1 MPDARATLKR
11 RTLDLLKKNA
21 SRTYRPNEISKTLGL
36 TSRADYKL
44 FRDVLDELDAD
55 GLVARAKGRRYQH
68 KGRADGPQVEA
79 IVRVAPQGMGF
90 AELTSGPDAGSEV
103 FVPPNRLGTALDG
116 DHVTLALAAPV
127 KGGKPGK
134 LREAE
139 VTGVVERSRS
149 EIVGTFEKMGG
160 FALVKPD
167 DRRLTKDLYVDQPNW
182 GGATDGDKVVA
193 RIDRYDDPRA
203 SPEGT
208 VTQVI
213 GSGDDP
219 KVRVLA
225 LALAQ
230 GVRAGFPEEVE
241 QQAQAAADAGITRK
255 EIARRLDLRDKNVF
269 TIDPVDAKD
278 FDDAIHVEKMSD
290 GLYEV
295 GVHIADVSHYVQPG
309 TALDQEAYA
318 RGTSTYLVDRT
329 IPMLPEALS
338 NGACSLRPHEDKL
351 AYSVIMTLSSR
362 GTVKSYDIRETVIH
376 SKQRFAYEE
385 AQQVLDEGG
394 HELADEL
401 AMAGKL
407 ARTLTKKR
415 MRAGSVDFDTP
426 EVKVILNAEGEPV
439 DIVKKERQ
447 EANRLIE
454 EFMLLANQ
462 CAAEAAG
469 KGKKARPFVYRIH
482 AYPDKERV
490 QQLGEYVRAFGY
502 KLEHDGGTLE
512 RSDLNELLQHVK
524 GTREQP
530 VIQTA
535 ALRAMAKAVY
545 SPENIGHYGLGFTYY
560 THFTSPIRR
569 YPDLIVHRLL
579 KRYAE
584 GGKPAEKE
592 KLFAQTRHLSDREKT
607 ATEAERES
615 VKLKQTEYV
624 ARHIGDE
631 FDGVVAGVTKF
642 GVFVEMTALLTSGLV
657 HVRDM
662 GNDYWEYDE
671 RTYQMVGQRT
681 RKIIRL
687 GDPVRVRVVAAEPE
701 TRRIDLEFV

>member
-11 RTLDLLKKNA
+11 RTLDLLQKNA
-21 SRTYRPNEISKTLGL
+21 VRTYRPNEISKALGL

-44 FRDVLDELDAD
+44 FRDVLDELDSA
-55 GLVARAKGRRYQH
+55 GLVARAKGRRFQH
-68 KGRADGPQVEA
+68 KGRPEGPQVEA

-116 DHVTLALAAPV
+116 DLVTLALAAPV
-127 KGGKPGK
+127 RGGKPGQ

-139 VTGVVERSRS
+139 VTGVVKRERT
-149 EIVGTFEKMGG
+149 ELVGTFEKMGG

-167 DRRLTKDLYVDQPNW
+167 DRRITKDLYVDRADF
-182 GGATDGDKVVA
+182 GGAEDGDKVVA
-193 RIDRYDDPRA
+193 SIDRYDDPRA
-203 SPEGT
+203 SPQGA

-213 GSGDDP
+213 GPGDDP

-230 GVRAGFPEEVE
+230 GVRAGFPKEVE
-241 QQAQAAADAGITRK
+241 DQAEAAAAEGITKK
-255 EIARRLDLRDKNVF
+255 EIARRLDLRHKRVF
-269 TIDPVDAKD
+269 TIDPVNAKD
-278 FDDAIHVEKMSD
+278 FDDAIHLEKLE
-290 GLYEV
+290 GNLYEL
-295 GVHIADVSHYVQPG
+295 GVHIADVSHYVRPG
-309 TALDQEAYA
+309 TALDKEAYA

-338 NGACSLRPHEDKL
+338 NGACSLRPREDKL
-351 AYSVIMTLSSR
+351 AYSVIMRITNR
-362 GTVKSYDIRETVIH
+362 GTLKGYEIRETVIH
-376 SKQRFAYEE
+376 SQERFAYEG
-385 AQQVLDEGG
+385 AQAVLDGQD
-394 HELADEL
+394 HPLAEDVL
-401 AMAGKL
+401 LAGKL
-407 ARTLTKKR
+407 AATLTKKR
-415 MRAGSVDFDTP
+415 MRAGSIDFDTP
-426 EVKVILNAEGEPV
+426 EVQVVLDEAGVPI
-439 DIVKKERQ
+439 DIIRKERQ
-447 EANRLIE
+447 DANRLIE

-462 CAAEAAG
+462 CASEAAG
-469 KGKKARPFVYRIH
+469 KGKKAKPMVYRIH

-502 KLEHDGGTLE
+502 KLTHDGGTLE
-512 RSDLNELLQHVK
+512 RNDLNSLLQHVK

-545 SPENIGHYGLGFTYY
+545 SPENIGHYGLGFAHYS
-560 THFTSPIRR
+560 HFTSPIRR

-579 KRYAE
+579 KTYE
-584 GGKPAEKE
+584 KGGKPPEKE
-592 KLFAQTRHLSDREKT
+592 ALFAQSRHLSDREKT

-615 VKLKQTEYV
+615 IKLKQTEYV
-624 ARHIGDE
+624 AQHIGDE

-662 GNDYWEYDE
+662 GNDFWEYDE

-681 RKIIRL
+681 RKVIRL
-687 GDPVRVRVVAAEPE
+687 GDPVRVKVVAAEPE